1 MILMTLF
8 LAFIVGFWNRP
19 PKLKA
24 KRTGRCVCNPWCN
37 EIRMECL
44 LNSEV
49 WNSIL
54 ILSCLSALLPMA
66 EGHAMQV
73 LRDLQNALNET
84 EDLFS
89 KSDARLY
96 TPNIDHINVCTNT
109 FFDCFL
115 MEMNVLLHEEDP
127 TNPKMVEI
135 QRTLDHYTSMN
146 IGPRVW
152 RKRGEEH
159 NQRCLRSS
167 VKFTASDGLG
177 CRVIGW
183 CWSTLYS
190 EVQDFIFQQDL
201 APAHNAKATSTWF
214 KDHWNPCS

>member
-1 MILMTLF
+1 MVKSAHCACNSRPTNCF
-8 LAFIVGFWNRP
+8 GFNAFTPIASLTVAASHQSFFF
-19 PKLKA
+19 
-24 KRTGRCVCNPWCN
+24 RCDFQPLVCT
-37 EIRMECL
+37 
-44 LNSEV
+44 
-49 WNSIL
+49 
-54 ILSCLSALLPMA
+54 CLSALLPMA

-190 EVQDFIFQQDL
+190 EVQGLGTCTQCQSNQYLVQGPLESLFLIG
-201 APAHNAKATSTWF
+201 HHT
-214 KDHWNPCS
+214 C

>member
-146 IGPRVW
+146 IMDGTEYYCEQEELADPKVFF
-152 RKRGEEH
+152 KRM
-159 NQRCLRSS
+159 N
-167 VKFTASDGLG
+167 
-177 CRVIGW
+177 
-183 CWSTLYS
+183 TLLQKQIS
-190 EVQDFIFQQDL
+190 L
-201 APAHNAKATSTWF
+201 CN
-214 KDHWNPCS
+214 NP